1 MGRLSKVRVLQPTT
15 GRSSIARPWGFSLRE
30 IKMPIHIWHGEADTL
45 VSVKQARILAEAIP
59 DARTRFF
66 PNEGHVLIVS
76 HFEELLNVAVG

>member
-1 MGRLSKVRVLQPTT
+1 
-15 GRSSIARPWGFSLRE
+15 
-30 IKMPIHIWHGEADTL
+30 MPIHIWHGEADTL